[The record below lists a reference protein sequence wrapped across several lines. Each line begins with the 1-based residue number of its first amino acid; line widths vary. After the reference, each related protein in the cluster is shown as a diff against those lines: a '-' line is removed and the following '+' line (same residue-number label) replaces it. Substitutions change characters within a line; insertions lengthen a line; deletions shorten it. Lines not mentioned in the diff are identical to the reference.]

1 MKTAIGIDIQEGF
14 TRGSLK
20 NDAAIALLPKIKKFI
35 KDFQGPL
42 IFSQDEHN
50 SKLFPYTLEGQKLG
64 VLHCCSDEEA
74 PDQAQK
80 DFDLVPEVLE
90 AAEGKCYD
98 IIEKPTFGTF
108 EWAKFDRIVVQ
119 AEELYVFGFVSDIC
133 VISNLLILRVMFPD
147 KKIVWLAYLSAG
159 TTPENHQAAIAV
171 ARSCEIEVIEK
182 EAA

>member
-20 NDAAIALLPKIKKFI
+20 NDAATAILPKIKKFI

-42 IFSQDEHN
+42 IFTQDEHD
-50 SKLFPYTLEGQKLG
+50 SRLFPYTLEGQKLG
-64 VLHCCSDEEA
+64 VLHCCTDIDA
-74 PDQAQK
+74 PDQAKK
-80 DFDLVPEVLE
+80 DFSPAIEVME
-90 AAEGKCYD
+90 AAEGKYYE
-98 IIEKPTFGTF
+98 IIQKPTFGTF
-108 EWAKFDRIVVQ
+108 AWTKFDRIVVQ
-119 AEELYVFGFVSDIC
+119 AEELYIFGFVSDIC
-133 VISNLLILRVMFPD
+133 VISNLLILRAMFPD